1 MATFLAAVT
10 LGFHLVPSFGGPLRK
25 GAVAPRCLRHTAS
38 LIFLMGVVV
47 GSGPPYA
54 QRHEADEF
62 ASLRGEVSELYIQ
75 GKFTEAIPLA
85 ERYFALVRHRHGRG
99 YPEFETAIGLLASV
113 YYAQAVRC
121 LGAET
126 RPGELLPGAHS
137 P

>member
-1 MATFLAAVT
+1 M
-10 LGFHLVPSFGGPLRK
+10 
-25 GAVAPRCLRHTAS
+25 APRCLRHTAS
-38 LIFLMGVVV
+38 VIFLRGVVV

-54 QRHEADEF
+54 QRHDADEF
-62 ASLRGEVSELYIQ
+62 ASLHGEVSELYSQ
-75 GKFTEAIPLA
+75 GKFTEVISLV

-99 YPEFETAIGLLASV
+99 HPEFEAAIGLLASV

-126 RPGELLPGAHS
+126 RPGELVPGAHS